1 MINQSMVETTNP
13 SWSKQKQFQMRDRL
27 GGPLILDPEVTITN
41 RNNFFNSDD
50 QDPYVDTVSNKL
62 IQWYKAMRLDQ
73 FKIKV
78 LFTIFPVLI
87 ILLFYAVVSRKLS
100 VMISFSTWII
110 SLEFM
115 AIAVVMLCEILMKD

>member
-1 MINQSMVETTNP
+1 MS
-13 SWSKQKQFQMRDRL
+13 DRL
-27 GGPLILDPEVTITN
+27 GGPLILDPEVTIIN

-50 QDPYVDTVSNKL
+50 QDPYVDTVSDKL

-73 FKIKV
+73 FKMKV
-78 LFTIFPVLI
+78 LFTIFPALI
-87 ILLFYAVVSRKLS
+87 ILLFYAVVSKKLS
-100 VMISFSTWII
+100 VMITFSTWII